1 MLVKKAFKFRIY
13 PNREQKDALALQ
25 FGHARFVYNWGLNL
39 RRTNYKQT
47 GKGLSYTDTA
57 NALVLLKREDE
68 HEWLKQADSQAL
80 QQKLK
85 DLDRAYSN
93 FFKKRSGYP
102 NFKSKRG
109 KQSIRY
115 PQRFRIEGSKTY
127 LPKVGWV
134 RTVFHRLIEGE
145 MKNLTVSKTKS
156 GKYFISIQCVVEIDE
171 PAYTGGQVG
180 IDLGLVDFITTSE
193 GESVPAPHH
202 LRKAEQK
209 LKRLQRQLSRKKK
222 GSQGWQK
229 AQLALARQSEKV
241 ANQRKDFQHKL
252 SRRLVEVNRLIGFEN
267 LNVVGMLK
275 NHHLAKSV
283 QDAGWSE
290 FVRQCEYK
298 GGWYGCHTEKVDRFF
313 PSSRLCNVCGE
324 KHPSLTLSERK
335 WVCLGCGTAHKRDE
349 NAAINILVEVQTTV
363 GATGSNAGPKGIP
376 LRYGESIRPAAV
388 LPTQA
393 VSLKPEAQ
401 LL

>member
-1 MLVKKAFKFRIY
+1 MLIKKAYKFRIY
-13 PNREQKDALALQ
+13 PNREQKDALAVQ

-68 HEWLKQADSQAL
+68 HKWLKQADSQAL

-102 NFKSKRG
+102 NFKSRRG

-134 RTVFHRLIEGE
+134 RTVFHRPIEGE
-145 MKNLTVSKTKS
+145 MKNLTVSRTKS

-229 AQLALARQSEKV
+229 AQFALARQSEKV

-298 GGWYGCHTEKVDRFF
+298 GGWYGCHIEKVDRFF

-324 KHPSLTLSERK
+324 KHPGLKLSERK

-363 GATGSNAGPKGIP
+363 GATGSNAG
-376 LRYGESIRPAAV
+376 GEIARPAAV

-393 VSLKPEAQ
+393 VSLKPEAH